1 MDVKRHLALLVQVAG
16 LAATGWVVWIVAVL
30 PRLGRQPLA
39 WVIGEALRHALVACL
54 ASAAITLGLYLLVAR
69 SGRSDALLGALRTSS
84 VAVWFAPA
92 TLLLAELSPLALGA
106 ALVLVISTTRLL
118 YLEWRSF
125 HPDIADGIAPTRD
138 IFELPRPP
146 LRLKDLGPALIA
158 SLALEGGIVSVLA
171 ASALLAAVLF
181 SLATAML
188 TLTALKSGAY
198 EARSERSLPR
208 AILGLALT
216 VILAAGL
223 TVGGLAGHIQ
233 HSGPGFRWPFQHG
246 AGPVDMARALLD
258 KLLNGKE
265 QTHPGGRVAKIYMPP
280 GNSAEIDD
288 KSFPGIVLFPE
299 LKPRAKLTAPP
310 PGWSR
315 TTISMAEHEPS
326 VIPFSGEYWMFRP
339 PETAPPKKS
348 YTRWGSPT
356 TMSFRTT
363 DHAVMTMEAHQKL
376 EHAIEL
382 SCCSAIEM
390 AISIADRYPST
401 ITLELILIDGGVP
414 QSLGIAAVPA
424 RADALLRFPIPAG
437 AAIRRFD
444 EIEVVFHRDA
454 VRNDRSARVGIE
466 RFVLAR

>member
-1 MDVKRHLALLVQVAG
+1 M
-16 LAATGWVVWIVAVL
+16 
-30 PRLGRQPLA
+30 
-39 WVIGEALRHALVACL
+39 
-54 ASAAITLGLYLLVAR
+54 
-69 SGRSDALLGALRTSS
+69 
-84 VAVWFAPA
+84 
-92 TLLLAELSPLALGA
+92 
-106 ALVLVISTTRLL
+106 
-118 YLEWRSF
+118 
-125 HPDIADGIAPTRD
+125 
-138 IFELPRPP
+138 
-146 LRLKDLGPALIA
+146 
-158 SLALEGGIVSVLA
+158 
-171 ASALLAAVLF
+171 
-181 SLATAML
+181 
-188 TLTALKSGAY
+188 
-198 EARSERSLPR
+198 
-208 AILGLALT
+208 
-216 VILAAGL
+216 
-223 TVGGLAGHIQ
+223 
-233 HSGPGFRWPFQHG
+233 
-246 AGPVDMARALLD
+246 
-258 KLLNGKE
+258 
-265 QTHPGGRVAKIYMPP
+265 
-280 GNSAEIDD
+280 
-288 KSFPGIVLFPE
+288 
-299 LKPRAKLTAPP
+299 
-310 PGWSR
+310 
-315 TTISMAEHEPS
+315 
-326 VIPFSGEYWMFRP
+326 IPFSGEYWMFRP